1 MGVRG
6 TFVYRDGELVEKH
19 LAERLFPRGPR
30 NRDLPAP
37 YVNIDTIVGLQSMV
51 DGSMFDSKSQL
62 REHYKAHGVREIGT
76 DTAGALRDAEE
87 HRPAKRGVTTDE
99 IAQAVEKVKQGYK
112 PEPLATMAELDAA
125 EPDTGE

>member
-1 MGVRG
+1 MSVRA
-6 TFVYRDGELVEKH
+6 TYVYRDGEIIEKYKAH
-19 LAERLFPRGPR
+19 RLYARGPR
-30 NRDLPAP
+30 NHELAAP
-37 YVNIDTIVGLQSMV
+37 YVNIDTIDALQSMV
-51 DGSMFDSKSQL
+51 DGRVFESKSQL

-87 HRPAKRGVTTDE
+87 HRPAKPGVTTEE

-112 PEPLATMAELDAA
+112 PAPLATMAELDAA